1 MREGEK
7 MKQEWWKDAVV
18 YQIYPRS
25 FQDSNGDGIGDINGI
40 RMHLDYLKNLGVDV
54 IWLCPV
60 YKSPNADNGY
70 DISDYQDIHPDFGT
84 MEDFD
89 RLLQE
94 VHEHGMKL
102 IMDLVVNHTSD
113 EHPWFRKSSSAEET
127 SYDDYYIWKDRPNN
141 WKSRFQGSAWTYDEK
156 RGQYYL
162 HIYTV
167 KQPDLNWENEAVR
180 RDVYKMMNWWGKKGI
195 DGFRMD
201 VISMISKD
209 QSYADGPVGEH
220 EQFGDGSSMY
230 INGPRVHEFLQE
242 MNREVIQN
250 FDWMTVGEGV
260 GVDTREACLYAGFD
274 TKELNMMFQFEH
286 VEQAKGPLGKWTDQ
300 KPDFLRVKEILDR
313 WQRDL
318 EGKAWN
324 SLFVENHDYA
334 RSVSTFADDREEY
347 RELSAKMLAIAL
359 YMMKGTPYIYQGQ
372 ELGMTNYHASSIDEL
387 QDVESKNAY
396 QFYVNA
402 GEVSPEEML
411 KYVNCAGRDNSRT
424 PMQWNTEENAG
435 FTHGTPWLPV
445 NPNYTYLNAEEQTGR
460 TDSVFTFY
468 QKLLAFRKSAPA
480 VLRGSYRMIGKE
492 HKQLLAYFRTM
503 GEETYLILCNFS
515 EKEQSTDTLK
525 LRQQTEAQGKAYW
538 KQVLGNYPSGH
549 SVDILRPYE
558 GIIWK
563 MEKES

>member
-113 EHPWFRKSSSAEET
+113 EHPWFRKSSSAEAT

-274 TKELNMMFQFEH
+274 RKELNMMFQFEH
-286 VEQAKGPLGKWTDQ
+286 VEQANGPLGKWTDQ
-300 KPDFLRVKEILDR
+300 KPDFLRVK
-313 WQRDL
+313 
-318 EGKAWN
+318 
-324 SLFVENHDYA
+324 
-334 RSVSTFADDREEY
+334 
-347 RELSAKMLAIAL
+347 
-359 YMMKGTPYIYQGQ
+359 
-372 ELGMTNYHASSIDEL
+372 
-387 QDVESKNAY
+387 
-396 QFYVNA
+396 
-402 GEVSPEEML
+402 
-411 KYVNCAGRDNSRT
+411 
-424 PMQWNTEENAG
+424 
-435 FTHGTPWLPV
+435 
-445 NPNYTYLNAEEQTGR
+445 
-460 TDSVFTFY
+460 
-468 QKLLAFRKSAPA
+468 
-480 VLRGSYRMIGKE
+480 
-492 HKQLLAYFRTM
+492 
-503 GEETYLILCNFS
+503 
-515 EKEQSTDTLK
+515 
-525 LRQQTEAQGKAYW
+525 
-538 KQVLGNYPSGH
+538 
-549 SVDILRPYE
+549 
-558 GIIWK
+558 
-563 MEKES
+563 

>member
-113 EHPWFRKSSSAEET
+113 EHPWFRKSSSAEAT

-274 TKELNMMFQFEH
+274 RKELNMMFQFEH
-286 VEQAKGPLGKWTDQ
+286 VEQAKGPLGKWTDR

-313 WQRDL
+313 WQTDL

-347 RELSAKMLAIAL
+347 RELSAKMLSIAL

-372 ELGMTNYHASSIDEL
+372 ELGMTNYHAFSIDEL

-435 FTHGTPWLPV
+435 FTHGTPWFPV

-468 QKLLAFRKSAPA
+468 QQLLAFRKSAPA
-480 VLRGSYRMIGKE
+480 ILWGSYRMIGKE

-549 SVDILRPYE
+549 SVDMLRPYE
-558 GIIWK
+558 GVIWK

>member
-1 MREGEK
+1 MC
-7 MKQEWWKDAVV
+7 
-18 YQIYPRS
+18 
-25 FQDSNGDGIGDINGI
+25 I
-40 RMHLDYLKNLGVDV
+40 R
-54 IWLCPV
+54 
-60 YKSPNADNGY
+60 
-70 DISDYQDIHPDFGT
+70 
-84 MEDFD
+84 D
-89 RLLQE
+89 R
-94 VHEHGMKL
+94 
-102 IMDLVVNHTSD
+102 
-113 EHPWFRKSSSAEET
+113 
-127 SYDDYYIWKDRPNN
+127 
-141 WKSRFQGSAWTYDEK
+141 
-156 RGQYYL
+156 
-162 HIYTV
+162 

-274 TKELNMMFQFEH
+274 RKELNMMFQFEH
-286 VEQAKGPLGKWTDQ
+286 VEQAKGPLGKWTDR

-313 WQRDL
+313 WQTDL

-347 RELSAKMLAIAL
+347 RELSAKMLSIAL

-460 TDSVFTFY
+460 TDSVYSFY
-468 QKLLAFRKSAPA
+468 QQLLAFRKSAPA
-480 VLRGSYRMIGKE
+480 ILRGSYRMIGKE

-525 LRQQTEAQGKAYW
+525 LRQQTEVQGKSYW

-549 SVDILRPYE
+549 SVDMLRPYE
-558 GIIWK
+558 GVIWK

>member
-1 MREGEK
+1 M
-7 MKQEWWKDAVV
+7 
-18 YQIYPRS
+18 
-25 FQDSNGDGIGDINGI
+25 
-40 RMHLDYLKNLGVDV
+40 
-54 IWLCPV
+54 
-60 YKSPNADNGY
+60 
-70 DISDYQDIHPDFGT
+70 
-84 MEDFD
+84 
-89 RLLQE
+89 
-94 VHEHGMKL
+94 
-102 IMDLVVNHTSD
+102 
-113 EHPWFRKSSSAEET
+113 
-127 SYDDYYIWKDRPNN
+127 
-141 WKSRFQGSAWTYDEK
+141 
-156 RGQYYL
+156 
-162 HIYTV
+162 
-167 KQPDLNWENEAVR
+167 
-180 RDVYKMMNWWGKKGI
+180 
-195 DGFRMD
+195 
-201 VISMISKD
+201 
-209 QSYADGPVGEH
+209 GEH

-274 TKELNMMFQFEH
+274 RKELNMMFQFEH
-286 VEQAKGPLGKWTDQ
+286 VEQAKGPLGKWTDR

-313 WQRDL
+313 WQTDL

-324 SLFVENHDYA
+324 SLFV
-334 RSVSTFADDREEY
+334 
-347 RELSAKMLAIAL
+347 AL

-424 PMQWNTEENAG
+424 PMQWNIEENAG

-468 QKLLAFRKSAPA
+468 QQLLAFRKSAPA
-480 VLRGSYRMIGKE
+480 ILRGSYRMIGKE

-525 LRQQTEAQGKAYW
+525 LRQQTEVQGKAYW

-549 SVDILRPYE
+549 SVDMLRPYE
-558 GIIWK
+558 GVIWK

>member
-209 QSYADGPVGEH
+209 QS
-220 EQFGDGSSMY
+220 
-230 INGPRVHEFLQE
+230 
-242 MNREVIQN
+242 
-250 FDWMTVGEGV
+250 
-260 GVDTREACLYAGFD
+260 
-274 TKELNMMFQFEH
+274 
-286 VEQAKGPLGKWTDQ
+286 
-300 KPDFLRVKEILDR
+300 
-313 WQRDL
+313 
-318 EGKAWN
+318 
-324 SLFVENHDYA
+324 
-334 RSVSTFADDREEY
+334 
-347 RELSAKMLAIAL
+347 
-359 YMMKGTPYIYQGQ
+359 
-372 ELGMTNYHASSIDEL
+372 
-387 QDVESKNAY
+387 
-396 QFYVNA
+396 
-402 GEVSPEEML
+402 
-411 KYVNCAGRDNSRT
+411 
-424 PMQWNTEENAG
+424 
-435 FTHGTPWLPV
+435 
-445 NPNYTYLNAEEQTGR
+445 
-460 TDSVFTFY
+460 
-468 QKLLAFRKSAPA
+468 
-480 VLRGSYRMIGKE
+480 
-492 HKQLLAYFRTM
+492 
-503 GEETYLILCNFS
+503 
-515 EKEQSTDTLK
+515 
-525 LRQQTEAQGKAYW
+525 
-538 KQVLGNYPSGH
+538 
-549 SVDILRPYE
+549 
-558 GIIWK
+558 
-563 MEKES
+563 